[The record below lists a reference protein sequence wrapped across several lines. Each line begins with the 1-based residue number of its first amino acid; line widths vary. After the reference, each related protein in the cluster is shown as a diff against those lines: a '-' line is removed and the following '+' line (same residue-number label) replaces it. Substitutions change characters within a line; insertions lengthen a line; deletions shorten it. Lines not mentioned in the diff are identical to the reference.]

1 MGEAPRKVS
10 RDPRLERPYRTRL
23 WHQGRFIDLGHFKS
37 REAARSARELAAAI
51 LARDPKS
58 TDTTREA
65 VRNKLFFDELASHT

>member
-1 MGEAPRKVS
+1 LKGPT
-10 RDPRLERPYRTRL
+10 ERAL

-65 VRNKLFFDELASHT
+65 VRNKLIFDELASHT